1 MLARSTRNL
10 QRKNFAFLAK
20 YFSNAQRLACSDPE
34 VTVKSLPRPVE
45 KQRYSVLVLLR
56 YLLGHDSMFMEKTR
70 SRLGVRTLAIS
81 SFKHI

>member
-45 KQRYSVLVLLR
+45 KQRFGTPAL
-56 YLLGHDSMFMEKTR
+56 FAWTR
-70 SRLGVRTLAIS
+70 FYVYG
-81 SFKHI
+81 KD